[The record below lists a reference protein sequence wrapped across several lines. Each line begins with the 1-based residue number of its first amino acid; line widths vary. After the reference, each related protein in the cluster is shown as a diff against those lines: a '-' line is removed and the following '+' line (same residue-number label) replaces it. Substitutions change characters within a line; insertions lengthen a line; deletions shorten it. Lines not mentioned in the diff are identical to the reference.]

1 MAVKIFKGIKYSDK
15 EIYELR
21 TKETVSPYKN
31 IFDNK
36 KLVDT
41 AGFVP
46 LNVRIKQF
54 LLSGEQ
60 AKLSSEMFDSDDW
73 RYMYENINDNSLEVG
88 DDIEDVQTKLNRV
101 IARQNE
107 ILLRKSGFSTLDQTS
122 EEERSGKQTSA
133 ESVEK
138 PESPK
143 GEKD

>member
-1 MAVKIFKGIKYSDK
+1 MAVKIYKGIRYTDK
-15 EIYELR
+15 ELFELR
-21 TKETVSPYKN
+21 TQEVVSPYKN

-88 DDIEDVQTKLNRV
+88 DDIEDVQSKLNRV
-101 IARQNE
+101 IARQKE
-107 ILLRKSGFSTLDQTS
+107 ILLKKAGLSAHDQTS
-122 EEERSGKQTSA
+122 EEKRSEKQTSV
-133 ESVEK
+133 ESADK
-138 PESPK
+138 PDK
-143 GEKD
+143 TQVVKD